1 VFEFSAAQAGTST
14 MHFVLVRPWEKGV
27 KPTDT
32 RTLQMT
38 VRAK

>member
-1 VFEFSAAQAGTST
+1 
-14 MHFVLVRPWEKGV
+14 VLVRPWEKGA